1 MDHPVNQEQERE
13 HTVMRIF
20 EAALEHISTNG
31 YDAMEISNTS
41 DGHAS
46 SSSLDLVRH
55 IRSIVD
61 EIPPS
66 GIDED
71 YVLRLQSKL
80 AIALCTIE
88 RQEDQLHEAQS
99 ISALTVA
106 APTSRP
112 VLSARQLAES
122 ASRRQRRVSHRN
134 SELGEALTMAASLSI
149 DLERTRERMS
159 DAISVTRSRS
169 NSTRSLSLMD
179 ALDLE
184 NDEVEDVEH
193 HSVAPTTAGITP
205 NMNDDLVTGPF
216 IGSLNDIELNDV
228 EDEVPTNAPTRSTT
242 RAGTSSAS
250 QGQVEEMLTS
260 IATLEFDLFQTREQL
275 ADERTFTKSSGS
287 LQTLIAQQDTADLDG
302 HYDIVDTTQAEEQEE
317 PLQADTT
324 SGSNALAP
332 STSTTT
338 SIPNAKDTTN
348 SQVDSSVSSSN
359 NTTRVPK
366 TDSMVQE
373 TRMHPS
379 LLRRR
384 SYTNRSA

>member
-1 MDHPVNQEQERE
+1 MVHPIEQEQERE
-13 HTVMRIF
+13 RTVMRIF
-20 EAALEHISTNG
+20 EAAVEHTSNANSG
-31 YDAMEISNTS
+31 DDAMVISNPS
-41 DGHAS
+41 NGHAS

-55 IRSIVD
+55 TRSIVD
-61 EIPPS
+61 KIPPT

-71 YVLRLQSKL
+71 YVLRLQSQL

-88 RQEDQLHEAQS
+88 RQADQLHQDQMS
-99 ISALTVA
+99 PTTT
-106 APTSRP
+106 APAPRP

-122 ASRRQRRVSHRN
+122 ASRRQRRVRHQN

-179 ALDLE
+179 ALDLD
-184 NDEVEDVEH
+184 NDVVEEINV
-193 HSVAPTTAGITP
+193 
-205 NMNDDLVTGPF
+205 DLVAGPL
-216 IGSLNDIELNDV
+216 ISSLNDIELNDV
-228 EDEVPTNAPTRSTT
+228 VEQDGVLTRSSTGRSTT
-242 RAGTSSAS
+242 RAGSGLAS

-275 ADERTFTKSSGS
+275 ADERSFNKSSGS
-287 LQTLIAQQDTADLDG
+287 LQALIEQQDTDDLG
-302 HYDIVDTTQAEEQEE
+302 NYDIVDTTQEEEQQE
-317 PLQADTT
+317 PPQADTN
-324 SGSNALAP
+324 SGASAQTP
-332 STSTTT
+332 STATTT
-338 SIPNAKDTTN
+338 STPNTNGSTN
-348 SQVDSSVSSSN
+348 SQVDSNVSTIT

-366 TDSMVQE
+366 TDNIVQG

-384 SYTNRSA
+384 SYTNSSA

>member
-1 MDHPVNQEQERE
+1 MVHPIEQEQERE
-13 HTVMRIF
+13 RTVMRIF
-20 EAALEHISTNG
+20 EAAVEHTSNANSGDDT
-31 YDAMEISNTS
+31 MVISNPS
-41 DGHAS
+41 NGHAS

-55 IRSIVD
+55 TRSIVD
-61 EIPPS
+61 KIPPT

-71 YVLRLQSKL
+71 YVLRLQSQL

-88 RQEDQLHEAQS
+88 RQADQLHQDQMS
-99 ISALTVA
+99 PTTT
-106 APTSRP
+106 APAPRP

-122 ASRRQRRVSHRN
+122 ASRRQRRVRHQN

-179 ALDLE
+179 ALDLD
-184 NDEVEDVEH
+184 NDVVEEINV
-193 HSVAPTTAGITP
+193 
-205 NMNDDLVTGPF
+205 DLVAGPL
-216 IGSLNDIELNDV
+216 ISSLNDIELNDV
-228 EDEVPTNAPTRSTT
+228 VEQDGVLTRSSTGRSTT
-242 RAGTSSAS
+242 RAGSGLAS

-275 ADERTFTKSSGS
+275 ADERSFNKSSGS
-287 LQTLIAQQDTADLDG
+287 LQALIEQQDTDDLG
-302 HYDIVDTTQAEEQEE
+302 NYDIVDTTQEEEQQE
-317 PLQADTT
+317 PPQADTN
-324 SGSNALAP
+324 SGASAQTP
-332 STSTTT
+332 STATTT
-338 SIPNAKDTTN
+338 STPNTNGSTN
-348 SQVDSSVSSSN
+348 SQVDSNVSTIT

-366 TDSMVQE
+366 TDNIVQG

-384 SYTNRSA
+384 SYTNSSA

>member
-1 MDHPVNQEQERE
+1 MVHPIEQEQERE
-13 HTVMRIF
+13 RTVMRIF
-20 EAALEHISTNG
+20 EAAVEHTSNANSG
-31 YDAMEISNTS
+31 DDAMVISNPS
-41 DGHAS
+41 NGHAS

-55 IRSIVD
+55 TRSIVD
-61 EIPPS
+61 EIPPT

-71 YVLRLQSKL
+71 YVLRLQSQL

-88 RQEDQLHEAQS
+88 RQADQLHQDQMS
-99 ISALTVA
+99 PTTT
-106 APTSRP
+106 APAPRP

-122 ASRRQRRVSHRN
+122 ASRRQRRVRHQN

-179 ALDLE
+179 ALDLD
-184 NDEVEDVEH
+184 NDVVEEINV
-193 HSVAPTTAGITP
+193 
-205 NMNDDLVTGPF
+205 DLVAGPL
-216 IGSLNDIELNDV
+216 ISSLNDIELNDV
-228 EDEVPTNAPTRSTT
+228 VEQDGVLTRSSTGRSTT
-242 RAGTSSAS
+242 RAGSGLAS

-275 ADERTFTKSSGS
+275 ADERSFNKSSGS
-287 LQTLIAQQDTADLDG
+287 LQALIEQQDTDDLG
-302 HYDIVDTTQAEEQEE
+302 NYDIVDTTQEEEQQE
-317 PLQADTT
+317 PPQADTN
-324 SGSNALAP
+324 SGASAQTP
-332 STSTTT
+332 STATTT
-338 SIPNAKDTTN
+338 STPNTNGSTN
-348 SQVDSSVSSSN
+348 SQVDSNVSTIT

-366 TDSMVQE
+366 TDNIVQG

-384 SYTNRSA
+384 SYTNSSA

>member
-1 MDHPVNQEQERE
+1 MVHPVNQEQERE
-13 HTVMRIF
+13 RTAMRIF
-20 EAALEHISTNG
+20 AAALEHISSTNG
-31 YDAMEISNTS
+31 DNAMEISNNF

-46 SSSLDLVRH
+46 SSSLDLIRH

-71 YVLRLQSKL
+71 YVLRLQSQL

-99 ISALTVA
+99 ISAPTAA

-122 ASRRQRRVSHRN
+122 ASRRQRRVSHRD
-134 SELGEALTMAASLSI
+134 SELGEALTMAASLSV

-179 ALDLE
+179 ALNLD
-184 NDEVEDVEH
+184 NDEVEDIEH
-193 HSVAPTTAGITP
+193 QDVNA
-205 NMNDDLVTGPF
+205 DLVTGPF

-228 EDEVPTNAPTRSTT
+228 EHDEVPPSVPTRSITGRGTT
-242 RAGTSSAS
+242 RAGSSSAS
-250 QGQVEEMLTS
+250 QGQVAEMLTS

-275 ADERTFTKSSGS
+275 VDERSFNKSSGS
-287 LQTLIAQQDTADLDG
+287 LQALIAQQDTGNQDG
-302 HYDIVDTTQAEEQEE
+302 NYDIVDTTQQE
-317 PLQADTT
+317 PSQADTN
-324 SGSNALAP
+324 SGSNAQTS

-338 SIPNAKDTTN
+338 STPNTNDTTN
-348 SQVDSSVSSSN
+348 SQVDSNVSRSN
-359 NTTRVPK
+359 NNTARVPK
-366 TDSMVQE
+366 TDNMVQG

>member
-1 MDHPVNQEQERE
+1 MVHPVNQEQERE
-13 HTVMRIF
+13 RTAMRIF
-20 EAALEHISTNG
+20 EAALEHISSTNG
-31 YDAMEISNTS
+31 NDAMEISNTFE
-41 DGHAS
+41 GHAS
-46 SSSLDLVRH
+46 SSSLDLIRH

-61 EIPPS
+61 EMPPT
-66 GIDED
+66 GIDDD
-71 YVLRLQSKL
+71 YVLQLQSQL
-80 AIALCTIE
+80 AIARCTIE

-99 ISALTVA
+99 ISAPTAA

-122 ASRRQRRVSHRN
+122 ASRRQRRVSHRD
-134 SELGEALTMAASLSI
+134 SELGEALTMAASLSV

-179 ALDLE
+179 ALNLDS
-184 NDEVEDVEH
+184 DEVEDIEH
-193 HSVAPTTAGITP
+193 QDVNA
-205 NMNDDLVTGPF
+205 DLVTGPF

-228 EDEVPTNAPTRSTT
+228 EHDEVPANVPTRSIT
-242 RAGTSSAS
+242 RAGSSSAS
-250 QGQVEEMLTS
+250 QGQVAEMLTS

-275 ADERTFTKSSGS
+275 ADERSFNKSSGS
-287 LQTLIAQQDTADLDG
+287 LQALIAQQDTGDQDG
-302 HYDIVDTTQAEEQEE
+302 NYDIVDTTQQE
-317 PLQADTT
+317 PSQADTN
-324 SGSNALAP
+324 SGSNAQTS

-338 SIPNAKDTTN
+338 STPNTNDTTN
-348 SQVDSSVSSSN
+348 SQVDSNVSRSN
-359 NTTRVPK
+359 NNTARVPK
-366 TDSMVQE
+366 TDNMVQG